1 MDIAAGTVTFFV
13 MLLSAI
19 AVAVQEKDT
28 TPATIAAWFLA
39 LLIVMGGLAA
49 VYALFV
55 YGMKWLMNV
64 CHVVCTV

>member
-1 MDIAAGTVTFFV
+1 MMDIAAGTVTFFV

-28 TPATIAAWFLA
+28 APATIAAWFLA

-64 CHVVCTV
+64 